1 MEKLIEEQDSSIKA
15 MNVARLIS
23 PRFEEKF
30 VFQRYLHDNSA
41 EDIRLKKILKQHV
54 HGNFER
60 GGIPP
65 DFIGNVTPKTP
76 TEIGF

>member
-1 MEKLIEEQDSSIKA
+1 

-30 VFQRYLHDNSA
+30 VFQRYLEDNSVD
-41 EDIRLKKILKQHV
+41 DIRLKKILRADV
-54 HGNFER
+54 IGNFES

-65 DFIGNVTPKTP
+65 DFIGNYPPKTP